1 MRLKESAVAFDA
13 KHESRCSEKRCAID
27 DMSET
32 IVAEKK
38 RKSDNDTAVAC
49 QSYPLLSK
57 LFDFSSG
64 VYVIHELQQLTET
77 ITKELNQLHTHH
89 GTGVHVEMVPNTSE
103 PAVQMVTNAVPH
115 SASKEQHNSV
125 NDITV
130 STIRGSYL
138 IDNTNN
144 IITFDLN

>member
-38 RKSDNDTAVAC
+38 RKSDNDTAVASC
-49 QSYPLLSK
+49 QSYPFLSK

-64 VYVIHELQQLTET
+64 VYEIHELQQLTEA
-77 ITKELNQLHTHH
+77 ITKELNQLHTHYC
-89 GTGVHVEMVPNTSE
+89 TGVHVEMVPNTSE
-103 PAVQMVTNAVPH
+103 PAVQMVMNAVPH

-125 NDITV
+125 NGIGNDT
-130 STIRGSYL
+130 G
-138 IDNTNN
+138 
-144 IITFDLN
+144 